1 VCFFCPNAR
10 FAFVG
15 VYNSTVGINNKTI
28 SEPGIKATAGISS
41 DEDKVGQFVFTAPSN
56 VNSKNSIYIKIS
68 NASA

>member
-1 VCFFCPNAR
+1 VLFSTNAR

-15 VYNSTVGINNKTI
+15 VYISTDGINYKTI
-28 SEPGIKATAGISS
+28 SELGVKATAGISS

-56 VNSKNSIYIKIS
+56 VHSKNSIYIKIS